1 MQDSEDEEELPDVAW
16 RDLIPIEIKLSQ
28 KDWDAFMELLENP
41 PDPSPKLVAA
51 VQEARRRMEKKN
63 V

>member
-1 MQDSEDEEELPDVAW
+1 
-16 RDLIPIEIKLSQ
+16 LIPIEIKLSQ